1 MNIFRTYF
9 LPLSIIMFALMLSS
23 CGNDDKGEP
32 ESPLDKAVKVQ
43 DALYNELQ
51 HAIVGHWIGAEH
63 FNRGTTNLRDRGWE
77 DISYISWDQEYVFN
91 ADGTGSDIT
100 AVNRHDMEWRLEK
113 NPEFIHKDWEARQAP
128 AVYVVFTYT
137 NSGFSPTKR
146 AIWLDGDN
154 HEFMRLCDAPLG
166 YVPSL
171 LDSGPFGEFG
181 IRYKK
186 R

>member
-1 MNIFRTYF
+1 MNKFITYF
-9 LPLSIIMFALMLSS
+9 LSLSIILSALMLYS
-23 CGNDDKGEP
+23 CGNDDKEGP
-32 ESPLDKAVKVQ
+32 ESPLDKAAKEQ

-63 FNRGTTNLRDRGWE
+63 FNRGNTNLRERGWE
-77 DISYISWDQEYVFN
+77 DISHISWDQEYIFN
-91 ADGTGSDIT
+91 ADGTGAEIT
-100 AVNRHDMEWRLEK
+100 AVNCHDFKWTLEK
-113 NPEFIHKDWEARQAP
+113 NAEFIHKDWVSRQSP

-137 NSGFSPTKR
+137 SAGFSPAKK

-154 HEFMRLCDAPLG
+154 HEFLRLCYAPLG
-166 YVPSL
+166 YTPSL
-171 LDSGPFGEFG
+171 LDSGPLGEFG